1 MTNRI
6 HATIAGVGHY
16 APERVL
22 TNDDLSKIVDTNDE
36 WIRTRTGICERRI
49 AAPGETTSTFA
60 SKAAAAALE
69 DAGIPAS
76 EVDAIFVATC
86 TPDMI
91 FPSTACFVQN
101 AIGAGKAWGYDLSS
115 ACSGWLMAL
124 ETAAGA
130 IESGRAKV
138 VLAIGAE
145 TLSRITDW
153 TSRDTCVL
161 FGDGAGAA
169 VLTASDKPGILAT
182 KMGVDGSLANL
193 LRLPGGGS
201 LHPASEQTLKD
212 RLHYVHMS
220 GRATFKSAVNV
231 MADTATEIV
240 AAAGL
245 TFDDVAIMIP
255 HQANL
260 RIVEAVA
267 QKLGGNLMERVFLNL
282 DKYGNT
288 SAASIPLALSEA
300 WRQGKIKKGD
310 RVLMVAFGGGLSWG
324 GVILEWTK

>member
-1 MTNRI
+1 MSQI

-49 AAPGETTSTFA
+49 AAPDETTSTMSA
-60 SKAAAAALE
+60 QAAKMALAN
-69 DAGIPAS
+69 AGIDPA

-86 TPDMI
+86 TADMV
-91 FPSTACFVQN
+91 FPSTACLVQN
-101 AIGAGKAWGYDLSS
+101 AIGATRAWGYDLSS
-115 ACSGWLMAL
+115 ACSGWLMAM
-124 ETAAGA
+124 ETATAA
-130 IESGRAKV
+130 IESGRAKT

-145 TLSRITDW
+145 TLSRVTDW
-153 TSRDTCVL
+153 TNRDTCIL
-161 FGDGAGAA
+161 FGDAAGAA
-169 VLTASDKPGILAT
+169 VLTAGDKPGILST
-182 KMGVDGSLANL
+182 HMGVDGSLANL

-201 LHPASEQTLKD
+201 LHPTSEQTLKE

-231 MADTATEIV
+231 MADTAVELLDK
-240 AAAGL
+240 AGL
-245 TFDDVAIMIP
+245 TFDDVALMIP
-255 HQANL
+255 HQANM

-267 QKLGGNLMERVFLNL
+267 KKLGGDLMDRVFLNL

-300 WRQGKIKKGD
+300 WQQGRIHRGD
-310 RVLMVAFGGGLSWG
+310 KVLMVAFGGGLSWG
-324 GVILEWTK
+324 GVLLEWTR